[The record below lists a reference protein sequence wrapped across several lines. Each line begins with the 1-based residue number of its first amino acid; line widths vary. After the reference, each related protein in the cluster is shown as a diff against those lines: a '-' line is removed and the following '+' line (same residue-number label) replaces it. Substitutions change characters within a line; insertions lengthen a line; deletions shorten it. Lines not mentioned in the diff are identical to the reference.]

1 MRLTLATRSAH
12 KLREFGVLIAPH
24 ALEPLAESVELGPE
38 IGSTFAENAL
48 GKALV
53 AAEAIGSPAIGDD
66 SGIEAAALGGAPGI
80 YSRRYAGD
88 AATDAEN
95 LAKLIREAPAG
106 TGLEYVCALA
116 FVDPATGEQVVFEG
130 RCTGR
135 MAAGPRGTGGFGY
148 DPVFLPDD
156 GPDGLTMAELTD
168 EQKHAISHRG
178 RAARALLAWLEG
190 GGR

>member
-53 AAEAIGSPAIGDD
+53 AAGAIGSPAIGDD

-80 YSRRYAGD
+80 YSRRYAGA
-88 AATDAEN
+88 AATDEEN

-106 TGLEYVCALA
+106 SRLEYVCALA
-116 FVDPATGEQVVFEG
+116 FVDPGTGEQVVFEG
-130 RCTGR
+130 RCAGR

-148 DPVFLPDD
+148 DPVFLADD

-178 RAARALLAWLEG
+178 RAARALLAWLECA
-190 GGR
+190 GR